1 MSGADFL
8 RFTDHYPSLKISQS
22 GAAYLVVLFLIAA
35 IAISLS
41 VVSQHDATIQLRE
54 KERDWLFIGQQYQL
68 AIQSYYEKSPDGIK
82 KLPTTLEELLL
93 DKRFLQPVRHLRKLY
108 PDPLT
113 GGEWMIIRDEGNFI
127 VGVYSASQIE
137 ILSKNLVKDFAS
149 EEAVQSHADVK
160 FIVKLETQNVE
171 DEEGENAIESDN
183 DAENL
188 LEAADNE

>member
-149 EEAVQSHADVK
+149 EEVVQSHADVK

-188 LEAADNE
+188 LESADNE

>member
-1 MSGADFL
+1 M
-8 RFTDHYPSLKISQS
+8 RFNHYSPSLQISQS

-54 KERDWLFIGQQYQL
+54 KERDWLFNGQQYQQ
-68 AIQSYYEKSPDGIK
+68 AIKSYYEKSSDGIK
-82 KLPTTLEELLL
+82 KLPTSLDELLL

-137 ILSKNLVKDFAS
+137 ILSKNLVKDFMS
-149 EEAVQSHADVK
+149 DEAVQSHADVK

-171 DEEGENAIESDN
+171 DEEGENGIESDS

>member
-54 KERDWLFIGQQYQL
+54 KERDWLFIGQQYQQ

-160 FIVKLETQNVE
+160 FIVKPETQNVE
-171 DEEGENAIESDN
+171 DEEGENAVESGDN
-183 DAENL
+183 AENL
-188 LEAADNE
+188 LDAADNE

>member
-8 RFTDHYPSLKISQS
+8 RFADHYPSLNISQS

-35 IAISLS
+35 ISISLS

-54 KERDWLFIGQQYQL
+54 KERDWLFIGQQYQQ
-68 AIQSYYEKSPDGIK
+68 AIQSYYEKSSDGIK
-82 KLPTTLEELLL
+82 KLPTSLDELLL

-113 GGEWMIIRDEGNFI
+113 GGAWMIIRDEGNFI

-137 ILSKNLVKDFAS
+137 ILSKNLVKDLAS
-149 EEAVQSHADVK
+149 EEVVQSHADVK

-171 DEEGENAIESDN
+171 DEEGENAVESGDN
-183 DAENL
+183 AENL
-188 LEAADNE
+188 LDAADNE